1 MISIVSLVNVSEWIK
16 NGDNEKS
23 YINIEESISSVVE
36 QTYKKWELRIV
47 LYGYSDVNIDHI
59 AGTSVATPPFEL
71 IDNFKKYETKYNSIF
86 DQESDLV
93 KDEYKII
100 IVTYSDVHQYTEAL
114 EKVVSEKCIYDYI
127 ALMDIGD
134 IWSPNKLEIQASKL
148 GEFKRIEVL
157 GSKSLYNDEVS
168 NIPIDGLY
176 NYNLFKINPFIN
188 STVVFKRG
196 VLKYFE
202 QCEMDACY
210 GYELNALWL
219 QLAIQQGV
227 LYNISDITVTHISS
241 LSLEKYNKCYDTDE
255 FKKIVEAAKRKYVR
269 IKFFSDYCVSGH
281 CKKCYENIGLYN
293 PVEYYGKHKKIYF
306 TTTETYTHAIL
317 LNCPVPPNLQVDKQ
331 NVVGFAQEPPDNSYL
346 RLNHNNFIQYAIEH
360 IGKYFIGSVG
370 NLPATTFVGH
380 HGFLFY
386 DIPPP
391 INTLIPSHQKP
402 KLMSIMVSYKKNT
415 IGHIYRHA
423 LVAHILKYNWPI
435 DIWGNGAEE
444 YKRKNVIG
452 MGMGGT
458 SGVGGANSKYIK
470 GNFNSMG
477 EMCKEYAF
485 TIAIENTSHDHYFT
499 EKLINPLIY
508 NTIPIYWGCKKVN
521 EYFPKHA
528 IRLTGNI
535 NSDIVLIHR
544 VLRNPQYYMNEYKIN
559 REAVLNKVNLITNID
574 KIFDI

>member
-86 DQESDLV
+86 DQESNLV

>member
-1 MISIVSLVNVSEWIK
+1 MISILSLINVTEWIK

-23 YINIEESISSVVE
+23 YINIEESINSVVE

-47 LYGYSDVNIDHI
+47 LYGSTN
-59 AGTSVATPPFEL
+59 TL
-71 IDNFKKYETKYNSIF
+71 IDELKKYVIKYNSKF
-86 DQESDLV
+86 DEDAESE

-100 IVTYSDVHQYTEAL
+100 IINYPEVRRYTEAL
-114 EKVVSEKCIYDYI
+114 ERVVSEKCIYDYI

-148 GEFKRIEVL
+148 AEFKRIEVL
-157 GSKSLYNDEVS
+157 GSKSTYKDEVS

-202 QCEMDACY
+202 QCEIDACA

-255 FKKIVEAAKRKYVR
+255 FKKIVEVAKRKYVR

-281 CKKCYENIGLYN
+281 CKQYYEKIGLCN
-293 PVEYYGKHKKIYF
+293 PVEYYGKYKKLYF

-317 LNCPVPPNLQVDKQ
+317 VNCPVPPNIQVDKQ

-435 DIWGNGAEE
+435 DIWGNGTDE

-458 SGVGGANSKYIK
+458 SGGVGGANSKNIK

-508 NTIPIYWGCKKVN
+508 NTIPIYLGCKKVN

-544 VLRNPQYYMNEYKIN
+544 VLRNPQYYMNEYKID

>member
-47 LYGYSDVNIDHI
+47 LYGSTN
-59 AGTSVATPPFEL
+59 TL
-71 IDNFKKYETKYNSIF
+71 IDELKKYETKYNTIF

-196 VLKYFE
+196 VLKYFD

>member
-1 MISIVSLVNVSEWIK
+1 MISIVALINVYDLIK
-16 NGDNEKS
+16 DGDNDNN
-23 YINIEESISSVVE
+23 IRIEESINSVVE

-47 LYGYSDVNIDHI
+47 LYGYSDKN
-59 AGTSVATPPFEL
+59 TL
-71 IDNFKKYETKYNSIF
+71 IDELKKYVIKYNSKF
-86 DQESDLV
+86 DEDAESE

-100 IVTYSDVHQYTEAL
+100 IINYPEVRRYTEAL
-114 EKVVSEKCIYDYI
+114 ERVVSEKCIYDYI

-148 GEFKRIEVL
+148 AEFKRIEVL
-157 GSKSLYNDEVS
+157 GSKSTYKDEVS

-196 VLKYFE
+196 VLKYFDK
-202 QCEMDACY
+202 CEIDACA

-227 LYNISDITVTHISS
+227 LYNISDITVTHISPK
-241 LSLEKYNKCYDTDE
+241 LLEKYNKCYDTDE
-255 FKKIVEAAKRKYVR
+255 FKKIVEVAKRKYVR

-281 CKKCYENIGLYN
+281 CKHCYEKIGLYN
-293 PVEYYGKHKKIYF
+293 PVEYYGKYKKLYF

-317 LNCPVPPNLQVDKQ
+317 VNCPVPPNIQVDKQ

-423 LVAHILKYNWPI
+423 LVSHILKYNWPI
-435 DIWGNGAEE
+435 DIWGNGTDE

-452 MGMGGT
+452 MGGT
-458 SGVGGANSKYIK
+458 SGDVGGVNSKNIK

-559 REAVLNKVNLITNID
+559 REAVLDKVNLITNID